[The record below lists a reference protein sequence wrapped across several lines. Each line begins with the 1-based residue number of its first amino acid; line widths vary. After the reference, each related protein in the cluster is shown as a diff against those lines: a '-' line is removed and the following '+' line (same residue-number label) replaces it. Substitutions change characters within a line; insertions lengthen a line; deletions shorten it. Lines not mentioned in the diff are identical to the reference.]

1 MREKANAMASLKQLL
16 STPLP
21 LVLCLLWLAPHALSA
36 PVTVGTSSTA
46 KVAPSTAL
54 RVAPV
59 LKEVVVELELIRVL
73 ALSQSDGRAVLAFPD
88 GVMVTAQSGE
98 AVPRTGAVLKQV
110 LSEKLI
116 LEQVAPAGTGKQ
128 LIWMHKAQGAKPGRV
143 ERFSSLVA
151 PTPAAPAPVSRTI
164 SLPQPGS
171 GESAAP
177 ARKP

>member
-1 MREKANAMASLKQLL
+1 MASLYRFF

-21 LVLCLLWLAPHALSA
+21 LVLCLLCLTPLALSA
-36 PVTVGTSSTA
+36 PVTIGSSNAA
-46 KVAPSTAL
+46 KSAPSPAP
-54 RVAPV
+54 RAAPV

-88 GVMVTAQSGE
+88 GVMATAQSGE
-98 AVPRTGAVLKQV
+98 AVPRTDAILKQV

-116 LEQVAPAGTGKQ
+116 LEQAALAGAGKQ
-128 LIWMHKAQGAKPGRV
+128 LIWMHKAQGVKPGRV